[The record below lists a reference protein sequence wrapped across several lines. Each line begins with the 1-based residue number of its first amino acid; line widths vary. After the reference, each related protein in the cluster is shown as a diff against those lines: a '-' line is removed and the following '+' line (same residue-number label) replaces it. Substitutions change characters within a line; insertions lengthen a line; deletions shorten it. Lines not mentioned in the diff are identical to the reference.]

1 MRQKGKMNMLQNQIT
16 EGVIWKQLLIF
27 FFPILL
33 GSFFQ
38 QMYNTVDTV
47 VVGRFV
53 GTTALAAVGAS
64 GPLIDLLIGFF
75 TGLASGATVVVSQR
89 YGARDGEGVSRAVHT
104 GVALGMVCGLLIM
117 VVGMA
122 VTPWVLRI
130 LGTPEAVMGEA
141 QTYTLIYFTG
151 SLAMVI
157 YNVGSG
163 ILRALGDSRRPMIYL
178 IICCLVNI
186 VLDLLF
192 VVGFNMGVAGAG
204 IATVISQIVSGLL
217 VLWHLMR
224 LEGEARLYPRQ
235 IRFHK
240 ETLSSILRIGIP
252 AGFQSSMY
260 SVSNLIIQSS
270 INSFGEVT
278 VAAFTA
284 HSRMCSVIWMVTGAF
299 GVAITTFVGQNF
311 GAEKYDRVRKS
322 VRVCFG
328 MGALVVL
335 AVMAVLM
342 LCGRIFLGIF
352 TTDPAVIDVGIQLIW
367 YITTF
372 YIIYLPIEVYSG
384 AMRGTGDS
392 LIPAIITCVG
402 VCGLRIVWIMFVVSQ
417 WHSVMA
423 LALSYGISWGVT
435 SLVFALYYLQGGWL
449 HKRIKALGMTP
460 EK

>member
-157 YNVGSG
+157 YNVGVGYFAS
-163 ILRALGDSRRPMIYL
+163 ARRFTPSY
-178 IICCLVNI
+178 
-186 VLDLLF
+186 DLLDY
-192 VVGFNMGVAGAG
+192 
-204 IATVISQIVSGLL
+204 LL
-217 VLWHLMR
+217 P
-224 LEGEARLYPRQ
+224 GKYCAR
-235 IRFHK
+235 
-240 ETLSSILRIGIP
+240 S
-252 AGFQSSMY
+252 A
-260 SVSNLIIQSS
+260 V
-270 INSFGEVT
+270 
-278 VAAFTA
+278 
-284 HSRMCSVIWMVTGAF
+284 CC
-299 GVAITTFVGQNF
+299 
-311 GAEKYDRVRKS
+311 RV
-322 VRVCFG
+322 
-328 MGALVVL
+328 
-335 AVMAVLM
+335 
-342 LCGRIFLGIF
+342 
-352 TTDPAVIDVGIQLIW
+352 
-367 YITTF
+367 
-372 YIIYLPIEVYSG
+372 
-384 AMRGTGDS
+384 
-392 LIPAIITCVG
+392 
-402 VCGLRIVWIMFVVSQ
+402 
-417 WHSVMA
+417 
-423 LALSYGISWGVT
+423 
-435 SLVFALYYLQGGWL
+435 
-449 HKRIKALGMTP
+449 
-460 EK
+460 